1 MVNTATPFY
10 KKKSFIS
17 LIVAILI
24 VIIIASGFI
33 RTSNKLATKEQ
44 DVEAQLG
51 QVQTV
56 LQRRADL
63 IPNLVNAVK
72 GQQKQE
78 KEVYGEIS
86 KARTE
91 YYNSQKK
98 YSDSNNTNDKVKA
111 LDEQSKSLNV
121 LVGSIKE
128 AYPNLASSNTMH
140 DLIVQMEGTE
150 NRISVER
157 NKYNRVA
164 REYNNQVVKFPGS
177 IVAGMTGHQKINY
190 FSADTSAQKAPSV
203 NF

>member
-1 MVNTATPFY
+1 MQNTGIPFY
-10 KKKSFIS
+10 KKRSFIS
-17 LIVAILI
+17 LVIAAL
-24 VIIIASGFI
+24 VIIFIGGGFI
-33 RTSNKLATKEQ
+33 KTSNGLATKQQ

-98 YSDSNNTNDKVKA
+98 YNSSNNTNDKVNA

-128 AYPNLASSNTMH
+128 AYPNLTSSNTMH

-164 REYNNQVVKFPGS
+164 REYNNKIVKFPGS
-177 IVAGMTGHQKINY
+177 LVAGMTGHSKVNY
-190 FSADTSAQKAPSV
+190 FSADTNAQKAPTV